1 MDPAWPQHLML
12 LDMYTLLPYPIVYPK
27 SRGFESWQKIM
38 HWSTNKKIQNKI
50 AAKLHKIPDS
60 VILVF
65 FEVTNRLPQAEKYP
79 NRTFEI

>member
-1 MDPAWPQHLML
+1 
-12 LDMYTLLPYPIVYPK
+12 
-27 SRGFESWQKIM
+27 M

-50 AAKLHKIPDS
+50 AAKLRKIPDS